1 MAARLLCVD
10 HDRQLCQVMA
20 RALEAEGYQVST
32 EHDGERALAM
42 VRDSPPDLVLL
53 DLMLSG
59 RDGFAVLE
67 GIRELPEPACY
78 VPVVLLSNFTPTP
91 EYTRRAEG
99 LHAVALLTKPV
110 RLEDLVRVVSAQ
122 LGEAKPD
129 PPTRRTTPSRSARA
143 GAGRPLSGR
152 LDRFPFPALLHHL
165 HGLRASGVLH
175 LAAGRKRK
183 WVQLRDGYP
192 TAVRSNLVGECL
204 GNYLER
210 SGRISSDAMRES
222 LRQLKR
228 GGRRLQGEILVAMQ
242 ALTEEEISQALREHA
257 EEKLFEVFS
266 WKGGSFRFD
275 FGAKLQRASGL
286 ARRSPANLILKGVRT
301 RTPMERIDAWL
312 RAQSDASL
320 CRGRSPF
327 YRFQEVV
334 LDPEERAWVEGLD
347 GSHRVDAFLDVPE
360 SRRRTLY
367 GLVRTGLVE
376 LRRSGAP
383 PRSAASS
390 PLPPSAKPPVVE
402 REMEEKSKRN
412 ELAAMAERFVGRSY
426 FEILGVSEDASG
438 AALHAAYESIAA
450 QAHPDRVNASSAAV
464 HQLAE
469 QVFSQV
475 ERAYE
480 TLADPRRRQLYE
492 LERKRLERV
501 AAQREDANRALEAEK
516 QFQLGETALRERAY
530 ETALRCFGRAL
541 ELNPEEGEYHAHY
554 GYALHMCHPD
564 DVQIV
569 QEAME
574 HAKRGM
580 KLASDREKPYLLLG
594 RLCKA
599 TGRAGAAEKMFT
611 RAIQIQPNCVEALR
625 ELRLINMRRQ
635 KQRGFIGRL
644 LRR

>member
-1 MAARLLCVD
+1 MGASLLCVD

-20 RALEAEGYQVST
+20 RALEAEGYQVTT
-32 EHDGERALAM
+32 EHDGERALAL
-42 VRDSPPDLVLL
+42 VRKAPPDLVLL

-59 RDGFAVLE
+59 RDGFSLLE

-78 VPVVLLSNFTPTP
+78 VPVVLLSDFSPTP
-91 EYTRRAEG
+91 EYKRRAED

-110 RLEDLVRVVSAQ
+110 RLEDLVAVVSRQ
-122 LGEAKPD
+122 LGENKPD
-129 PPTRRTTPSRSARA
+129 PPAREA
-143 GAGRPLSGR
+143 VPRKAGRSTGRALSGR

-175 LAAGRKRK
+175 LSAGRKRK

-192 TAVRSNLVGECL
+192 TALRSNLVNECL
-204 GNYLER
+204 GNFLER
-210 SGRISSDAMRES
+210 SGRISSEVMRES
-222 LRQLKR
+222 LRELKR
-228 GGRRLQGEILVAMQ
+228 GGRRLQGEILVAMRV
-242 ALTEEEISQALREHA
+242 LSEEEISQALREQA
-257 EEKLFEVFS
+257 EEKLFEIFG

-275 FGAKLQRASGL
+275 FGAVLRRASGL

-301 RTPMERIDAWL
+301 RTQLERIDGWL
-312 RAQSDASL
+312 RTHSDAAL
-320 CRGRSPF
+320 APGRSPF

-334 LDPEERAWVEGLD
+334 LDPEERAWVEALD
-347 GSHRVDAFLDVPE
+347 GTHRVGEFLQAPE
-360 SRRRTLY
+360 GRRRTLY

-376 LRRSGAP
+376 LRRSEAPGRASAPAPLPGEGAAP
-383 PRSAASS
+383 AGAASS
-390 PLPPSAKPPVVE
+390 EEE
-402 REMEEKSKRN
+402 RMRA
-412 ELAAMAERFVGRSY
+412 ELADMAARFQGGSH
-426 FEILGVSEDASG
+426 FEILGVEENSSDEEIRT
-438 AALHAAYESIAA
+438 AYERIAA
-450 QAHPDRVNASSAAV
+450 QAHPDRVNASSSAV
-464 HQLAE
+464 RHLAE
-469 QVFSQV
+469 EVFSQV
-475 ERAYE
+475 ERAFE
-480 TLADPRRRQLYE
+480 TLSDPFRRTEYE
-492 LERKRLERV
+492 LERKRRDRV
-501 AAQREDANRALEAEK
+501 AAQREEANRALEAEK
-516 QFQLGETALRERAY
+516 QFQLGETALRDRAY

-564 DVQIV
+564 DAQMV
-569 QEAME
+569 QEALE

-599 TGRAGAAEKMFT
+599 TGRSGAAEKMFT

-635 KQRGFIGRL
+635 KQRGLIGRL